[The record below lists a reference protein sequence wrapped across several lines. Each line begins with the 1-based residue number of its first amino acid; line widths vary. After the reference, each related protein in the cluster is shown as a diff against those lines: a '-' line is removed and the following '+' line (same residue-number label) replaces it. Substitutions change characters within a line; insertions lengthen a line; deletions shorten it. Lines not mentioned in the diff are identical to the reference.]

1 LTHQRYNYRQKK
13 YYQYYADRVLPSGF
27 TERST
32 WKGLKKAW
40 CGYRIAKVKCEHNK
54 MLQYASIIQ
63 KLQNELTLPISN
75 FPDLDTPSMSNTRNP
90 Q

>member
-1 LTHQRYNYRQKK
+1 MSTYQRYNYRHNKHYRNITNK
-13 YYQYYADRVLPSGF
+13 VLPSGF

-40 CGYRIAKVKCEHNK
+40 RGYRIAKVKYEHNK

-63 KLQNELTLPISN
+63 KLQNELNLPVSN
-75 FPDLDTPSMSNTRNP
+75 FPDLDTLSMLKT
-90 Q
+90 

>member
-1 LTHQRYNYRQKK
+1 LSTHRYNK
-13 YYQYYADRVLPSGF
+13 YYQKKLLPSGF

-40 CGYRIAKVKCEHNK
+40 RGYRIAKVKCEYDK

-63 KLQNELTLPISN
+63 KFQKELSLLLSN
-75 FPDLDTPSMSNTRNP
+75 FPDLFTQSDILSKPKT
-90 Q
+90 